1 MHLSHSCKLVPI
13 IIGISGKKNMKYF
26 SLILITVIFFSCNN
40 ADKTPDVSGIK
51 VELKTMRFDK
61 ELFSL
66 DTADFTGKLDKLLA
80 AYPSFGENFLAT
92 ILNADPKWSADSA
105 ANYVLGFT
113 TAYKQVYDTA
123 QVVFKDFAPFETEIK
138 KALQYVKYYFPQFKE
153 RKLLITYIGPIDGYG
168 DILSDDAIIVGLQHH
183 VGKDFSLYKSRFV
196 QETYPQYISN
206 RFEPE
211 YITVN
216 CMKNILNELYPEKF
230 EDMRLVQQMVEKGK
244 RLYVLSRLLPKTEE
258 YKLIGYT
265 REQLKEVY
273 AHEPAVWDLFVQNNF
288 LQTIDNNI
296 IKNYIGEGPKTQ
308 ELGEA
313 SPGNIGSFAGW
324 QIVKKFM
331 QKNPATSL
339 VELMKADAES
349 IFHEAKYKPRP

>member
-1 MHLSHSCKLVPI
+1 MRLVFVFI
-13 IIGISGKKNMKYF
+13 FM
-26 SLILITVIFFSCNN
+26 SLAFFSCNN
-40 ADKTPDVSGIK
+40 GNKTPDVSGIQ
-51 VELKTMRFDK
+51 VELKSMRFDK
-61 ELFSL
+61 DLFSL
-66 DTADFTGKLDKLLA
+66 DTAGFTGNLDKLLA

-105 ANYVLGFT
+105 ASYVLGFT

-123 QVVFKDFAPFETEIK
+123 QVVFRDFEPYEKEIK
-138 KALQYVKYYFPQFKE
+138 KGLQYVKYYFPQFKD
-153 RKLLITYIGPIDGYG
+153 RSQLITYIGPMDGYG
-168 DILSDDAIIVGLQHH
+168 DILSDDAIIVGLHH
-183 VGKDFSLYKSRFV
+183 HLGKNFSLYRSRFV
-196 QETYPQYISN
+196 QETYPEYLSN
-206 RFEPE
+206 RFEPG
-211 YITVN
+211 YIALN

-230 EDMRLVQQMVEKGK
+230 DDMRLVQQMVEKGK

-265 REQLKEVY
+265 SDQLKAVY
-273 AHEPAVWDLFVQNNF
+273 EHERAVWDLFVQNNF

-324 QIVKKFM
+324 QIVKKYM
-331 QKNPATSL
+331 QKNPKTGL
-339 VELMKADAES
+339 TDLMKADAET
-349 IFHEAKYKPRP
+349 IFQEAKYKP